1 MKRLLVVA
9 AACLPLVAC
18 GSSGRSL
25 RQPRPNQS
33 LSIVT
38 TSTPTTVANE
48 TKIGTAAPGP
58 TTSAAASAFALT
70 LPWDNGGAIDPA
82 YTCKGA
88 GERPVVKWTN
98 APANTKEIA
107 LVVTDD
113 NAGGFV
119 HWIVAGLDPAAK
131 QVAAGALPGAAIEGA
146 NSFESVGWKAP
157 CPPAGSS
164 HTYRF
169 RLYALSAPS
178 GVTATMAADEAIIA
192 IRKNIVSLVTRTGIA
207 GA

>member
-1 MKRLLVVA
+1 MKRLLAVA

-25 RQPRPNQS
+25 RQPSPNQS

-38 TSTPTTVANE
+38 TSTSTTVAND
-48 TKIGTAAPGP
+48 TKIGTVAPG
-58 TTSAAASAFALT
+58 TQTSPGASTFALT

-82 YTCKGA
+82 YTCKGT

-98 APANTKEIA
+98 PPANAKEMA

-119 HWIVAGLDPAAK
+119 QWIVAGLDPSTK
-131 QVAAGALPGAAIEGA
+131 QIAAGPLPGGVVEGT
-146 NSFESVGWKAP
+146 NSFESIGWKAP
-157 CPPAGSS
+157 CPPDGT

-169 RLYALSAPS
+169 RLYALAEPS
-178 GVTATMAADEAIIA
+178 GVTAATPTDQAVVA

-207 GA
+207 AA